1 LRPRLAHRNPRT
13 IPHHPRR
20 QAPRRRQ
27 PTRPVPAGVTLR
39 PVLAAIMLRPVL
51 AGIRGRLIRQLALT
65 PG

>member
-1 LRPRLAHRNPRT
+1 
-13 IPHHPRR
+13 
-20 QAPRRRQ
+20 
-27 PTRPVPAGVTLR
+27 VPAGVTLR